1 MSTIFSGAIFG
12 APLRNENKTIE
23 MKMNVVVRKWN
34 RLKWKWVE
42 EKNENEDSINILPMI
57 DIIFAI
63 LSFFIISSLYLTKID
78 TIKVNLPKSS
88 TAVREQN
95 KPQIITID
103 NNENI
108 YFNSNEIS
116 LTNMSSLIRTN
127 IENLEEPIVILRA
140 DTSVKHGFIV
150 NLLDELRKIENLK
163 IGISTEKQ
171 LSGL

>member
-1 MSTIFSGAIFG
+1 MYF
-12 APLRNENKTIE
+12 K
-23 MKMNVVVRKWN
+23 
-34 RLKWKWVE
+34 
-42 EKNENEDSINILPMI
+42 EKNETEYSINILPMI

-108 YFNSNEIS
+108 YFNSREIS
-116 LTNMSSLIRTN
+116 LTNMSSIIRTN

>member
-1 MSTIFSGAIFG
+1 MNFVEDLRLFLYLKI
-12 APLRNENKTIE
+12 LRNFMYFK
-23 MKMNVVVRKWN
+23 
-34 RLKWKWVE
+34 
-42 EKNENEDSINILPMI
+42 EKDETEYSINILPMI

-95 KPQIITID
+95 KPQIITVD

-108 YFNSNEIS
+108 YFNSKETS
-116 LTNMSSLIRTN
+116 LINMSSLIRKN
-127 IENLEEPIVILRA
+127 IKNLEEPIVILRA

-163 IGISTEKQ
+163 IGISTEKK
-171 LSGL
+171 

>member
-1 MSTIFSGAIFG
+1 MNFVEDLRLFLYLKI
-12 APLRNENKTIE
+12 LRNFMYFK
-23 MKMNVVVRKWN
+23 
-34 RLKWKWVE
+34 
-42 EKNENEDSINILPMI
+42 EKDETEYSINILPMI

-103 NNENI
+103 NNEDI
-108 YFNSNEIS
+108 YFNSREIS
-116 LTNMSSLIRTN
+116 LTNMSSIIRTN

-171 LSGL
+171 

>member
-1 MSTIFSGAIFG
+1 MYF
-12 APLRNENKTIE
+12 K
-23 MKMNVVVRKWN
+23 
-34 RLKWKWVE
+34 
-42 EKNENEDSINILPMI
+42 EKDETEYSINILPMI

-108 YFNSNEIS
+108 YFNSREIS
-116 LTNMSSLIRTN
+116 LTNMSSIIRTN

-171 LSGL
+171 LSGI